1 MRVMCAMSGGVD
13 SSVAAAMLLE
23 EGHEV
28 TGVTLKL
35 WGGASDSGCCSVSD
49 VEDARRVAQQLGVA
63 HHVFNFGEDFDR
75 DVVDLYVAEHAAA
88 RTPNPCIECNR
99 SIKFARLLERSRALG
114 FDALATGHHATVVT
128 DSTGNLR
135 VGRGA
140 DQQKDQSYVLHM
152 LDQSQLASI
161 LFPVG
166 SITKTEVRERASA
179 LGLRTAHKAESQEVC
194 FIAGGS
200 TGRRTFLGDR
210 IGLTP
215 ARVVDTRGTV
225 LGRVEARELVT
236 IGQRRG
242 VVPGGTGDPRFV
254 VDITPATD
262 TITVGTRADLL
273 TGETALGTVT
283 WSADP
288 VAEGT
293 SVLVQTSG
301 HGGASPAVFTGG
313 SIRWDDPRPRVAPGQ
328 SVVLYDL
335 TDHFVLG
342 GAPAA

>member
-23 EGHEV
+23 QGHDV

-49 VEDARRVAQQLGVA
+49 VEDARRVAQQLDIA

-75 DVVDLYVAEHAAA
+75 DVVDLYVSEHAAS

-99 SIKFARLLERSRALG
+99 SIKFARLLERTRALG
-114 FDALATGHHATVVT
+114 FDALATGHHAAVIT
-128 DSTGNLR
+128 DSAGRLR

-140 DQQKDQSYVLHM
+140 DAQKDQSYVLHM
-152 LDQSQLASI
+152 LDQSQLAST

-166 SITKTEVRERASA
+166 SITKTEVRERAAS
-179 LGLRTAHKAESQEVC
+179 LSLRTAQKAESQEVC

-215 ARVVDTRGTV
+215 ARVVDTSGNE
-225 LGRVEARELVT
+225 LGQVPARELVT
-236 IGQRRG
+236 VGQRRG
-242 VVPGGTGDPRFV
+242 ISIGGTGEPRYV
-254 VDITPATD
+254 VDIDASAD
-262 TITVGTRADLL
+262 TITVGTPEDLL
-273 TGETALGTVT
+273 SDRTPLGAVT

-288 VAEGT
+288 LADGT
-293 SVLVQTSG
+293 PILVQTSA
-301 HGGASPAVFTGG
+301 HGRATRALFSDG
-313 SIRWDDPRPRVAPGQ
+313 SIRWEDPRPRVAPGQ
-328 SVVLYDL
+328 SVVMYDL
-335 TDHFVLG
+335 SDNYVLG
-342 GAPAA
+342 GAPAV